1 MTLPALNW
9 LGVKALALGVGDLE
23 RALRFYTVTLSLP
36 LAYEDG
42 QPVGV
47 RIGQTLLFLKADWH
61 APPSALLNPR
71 VTLQTADARATEAA
85 LRALGVVIADPVA
98 VYGQALVGSFL
109 DSEGN
114 KLWYC
119 SEPEAG

>member
-1 MTLPALNW
+1 M
-9 LGVKALALGVGDLE
+9 GVGDQE

-47 RIGQTLLFLKADWH
+47 RLGPTLLFLKADRH

-71 VTLQTADARATEAA
+71 VTLQTADALAMEAA
-85 LRALGVVIADPVA
+85 LRARGVVIADPVKA
-98 VYGQALVGSFL
+98 YGQALVGSFL

-114 KLWYC
+114 KLWFC